1 VSSLDYGYCYL
12 RDLIYADLG
21 SIAVKLSAQARGVGS
36 AMLHAGMQRADKE
49 GLLIWLEA
57 TPAGHPVYEHFGWK
71 TVDSVEIDLSD
82 FAGKD
87 KGYGVYKYWGCIR
100 MPLLS

>member
-1 VSSLDYGYCYL
+1 
-12 RDLIYADLG
+12 
-21 SIAVKLSAQARGVGS
+21 
-36 AMLHAGMQRADKE
+36 MLHAGMQRADKE

-82 FAGKD
+82 FGGKD
-87 KGYGVYKYWGCIR
+87 KGYGIYKYFGCIR
-100 MPLLS
+100 MPSL